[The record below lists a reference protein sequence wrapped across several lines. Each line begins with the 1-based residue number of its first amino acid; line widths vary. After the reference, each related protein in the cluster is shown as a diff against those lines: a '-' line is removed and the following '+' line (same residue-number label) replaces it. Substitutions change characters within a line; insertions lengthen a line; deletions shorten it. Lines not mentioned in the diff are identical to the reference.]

1 MIYATNANERE
12 LKRRLDLKAQ
22 DVAYDNS
29 SWDSV
34 HFEMKASVPFLLSD
48 SDEKFLEE
56 YVKWVQGHS
65 NANKPTP
72 GLRTVC
78 GG

>member
-1 MIYATNANERE
+1 MINATNANERQI
-12 LKRRLDLKAQ
+12 KRRVDLKAQ
-22 DVAYDNS
+22 AVADGTG

-34 HFEMKASVPFLLSD
+34 TFEMKISVPFLMSA

-56 YVKWVQGHS
+56 YVKWVQGKPRS
-65 NANKPTP
+65 NGSSP
-72 GLRTVC
+72 GLPIGC